1 MLRIF
6 RLLMLVIWIQEICAR
21 PPHLQEPPAA
31 TSLAPPI
38 APSASRSGSPAAP
51 PPSASAVG
59 GALRELHRRPRS
71 VSSSASE
78 ISSQQQQQQQQQQH
92 QLSYISSHDFKFR
105 LKGILPLYLRGGS
118 SGSSGVFAGY
128 QGRFASQVCFRV
140 HTFHATPAY
149 PEGYVVAL
157 ETPAGGSVLRGEGS
171 AVSLVSSAGLA
182 GATTV
187 DDRFFLV
194 FSVPGDPFVRIKH
207 LSTGHFLSAS
217 ASGVTLD
224 VFNSNSDNFFF
235 QNFPCT

>member
-1 MLRIF
+1 
-6 RLLMLVIWIQEICAR
+6 MLVIWIQEICAR

-51 PPSASAVG
+51 PPSASAAG

-78 ISSQQQQQQQQQQH
+78 ISSQQQQQQQQQH